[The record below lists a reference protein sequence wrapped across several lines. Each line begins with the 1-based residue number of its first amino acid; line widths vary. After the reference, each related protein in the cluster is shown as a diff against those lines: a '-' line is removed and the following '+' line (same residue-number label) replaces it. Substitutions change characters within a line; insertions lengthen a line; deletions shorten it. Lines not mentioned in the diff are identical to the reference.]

1 MWYQGETA
9 FGWTFQYSS
18 SRNQWNERQERG
30 SLQHANRLDSLS
42 RCLAAKND
50 NDECDCEN
58 QEYLQD
64 IVDRSPRQPQLSE
77 TTSKS
82 LSRRNFLLSSAAQV
96 SIAATSCSLLVRPA
110 ISHARGL
117 VQFPCIDAETGA
129 NTLMNTYHLMRA
141 GTSLLEEQDIW
152 STNPLFLTNRDDA
165 LSPLGFE
172 QVRAAADRI
181 IQFSP
186 QRTPTIVKYS
196 LAASCMDTANLLGQE
211 FTLGRDRLIPEYT
224 FLDPRAVGR
233 WDMSR
238 RSQTQPAVW
247 AMDADAAGPDG
258 MDPASR
264 PPANNDGTPHE
275 VLADQAVRLR
285 QLLSL
290 LESQDSGETIVLVF
304 PDGTGPALLSCM
316 IAGIPLNRVHELEL
330 LQPGDV
336 RLNVTYHTTR
346 QLWQERL
353 NDDAFMKDYQNI
365 LTQGRRNIQQFKSAT
380 VETMNIRDQQLEQ
393 ERISVEQQAADI
405 QRARQAAEKEE
416 DERRRRER
424 QEKLVEA
431 AAARSKEKQ
440 QPPGARQNPIVA
452 AFSNMDVSTKVL
464 GSAAFL
470 TALGGAI
477 SSVREEL
484 GETNTFTEESNE
496 DKGEALAAN
505 GDESNNYSNSIR
517 PDGLY
522 EDSPVN
528 IPSTPP
534 DSLMTIPQTVNGD
547 RKNISPSVTMDD
559 INIDPF
565 MRAQKAM
572 EDYLNQDDGGEAW
585 IDSLEEILHDDDD
598 LLT

>member
-1 MWYQGETA
+1 
-9 FGWTFQYSS
+9 
-18 SRNQWNERQERG
+18 
-30 SLQHANRLDSLS
+30 
-42 RCLAAKND
+42 
-50 NDECDCEN
+50 
-58 QEYLQD
+58 
-64 IVDRSPRQPQLSE
+64 
-77 TTSKS
+77 
-82 LSRRNFLLSSAAQV
+82 
-96 SIAATSCSLLVRPA
+96 
-110 ISHARGL
+110 
-117 VQFPCIDAETGA
+117 
-129 NTLMNTYHLMRA
+129 MNTYHLMRA